1 MPNDYILQSI
11 KLDPTAS
18 VCGFP
23 HFARGKQPRFPEVS
37 SETAKLSSSSIGE
50 VLAQLNQIYIVSF
63 DFFLQIC

>member
-37 SETAKLSSSSIGE
+37 SETAKLSSSSIAE
-50 VLAQLNQIYIVSF
+50 LLAQLNQIYIVSF
-63 DFFLQIC
+63 DFFQIC